1 MYKTAKGTK
10 DLTGE
15 EFYRVKFLTNM
26 AEELFI
32 ANGGLPL
39 DTPVFERTDVLLG
52 KYGEEAETKL
62 IYKLADQGG
71 EDLSLRYDLTIPFI
85 RYIKEHGIK
94 KMRRYS
100 IGKVYRRDQPNHR
113 QGRLREFYQA
123 DFDIVGGK
131 QDDML
136 TEATLLNIVAQF
148 MSKLN
153 LKYKILINDV
163 RNLQTILE
171 NKLKITN
178 WRRITP
184 IIDKLDK
191 QSFETLIPEFLA
203 VDPTINLDE
212 LKLAINDPNPCNSD
226 TASDFTKLKEAANIF
241 GFSDFLIFTNT
252 LARGLDYYT
261 GFIWEVKIDGI
272 DSSISAGGRYDNL
285 LKTPTAGISFGI
297 SRIASIINLDQ
308 CNLSQNKD
316 CFVAT
321 VGNISITDK
330 LLVIK
335 TLQNSNNYTSVL
347 YDLTSENRKLCSVL
361 AYAASAEITYVAII
375 SENEWNAERIITIKN
390 MKLRTETVIHIN

>member
-15 EFYRVKFLTNM
+15 EFYRVKFLIDV

-32 ANGGLPL
+32 GNGGLPL
-39 DTPVFERTDVLLG
+39 DTPIFERTDVLLG

-71 EDLSLRYDLTIPFI
+71 EDLSLRYDLTIPFV

-94 KMRRYS
+94 KMRRCS
-100 IGKVYRRDQPNHR
+100 IGKVYRRDQPNPR

-123 DFDIVGGK
+123 DFDIVGCK

-136 TEATLLNIVAQF
+136 TEATLLNIVARF

-171 NKLKITN
+171 NKLRITN

-191 QSFETLIPEFLA
+191 QSFETLIPEFLE

-212 LKLAINDPNPCNSD
+212 LKLALNDPNPCNSD
-226 TASDFTKLKEAANIF
+226 TASDFTKLKAAANIF

-252 LARGLDYYT
+252 LARGLDYYPLN
-261 GFIWEVKIDGI
+261 GYWRFN
-272 DSSISAGGRYDNL
+272 A
-285 LKTPTAGISFGI
+285 
-297 SRIASIINLDQ
+297 IN
-308 CNLSQNKD
+308 
-316 CFVAT
+316 
-321 VGNISITDK
+321 
-330 LLVIK
+330 
-335 TLQNSNNYTSVL
+335 
-347 YDLTSENRKLCSVL
+347 
-361 AYAASAEITYVAII
+361 
-375 SENEWNAERIITIKN
+375 
-390 MKLRTETVIHIN
+390 

>member
-15 EFYRVKFLTNM
+15 EFYRVKFLIDI

-39 DTPVFERTDVLLG
+39 DTPIFERTDVLLG

-71 EDLSLRYDLTIPFI
+71 EDLSLRYDLTIPFV

-100 IGKVYRRDQPNHR
+100 IGKVYRRNQPNPR

-136 TEATLLNIVAQF
+136 TEATLLNIVARF

-171 NKLKITN
+171 NKENKYM
-178 WRRITP
+178 
-184 IIDKLDK
+184 
-191 QSFETLIPEFLA
+191 
-203 VDPTINLDE
+203 
-212 LKLAINDPNPCNSD
+212 
-226 TASDFTKLKEAANIF
+226 TKLI
-241 GFSDFLIFTNT
+241 
-252 LARGLDYYT
+252 
-261 GFIWEVKIDGI
+261 
-272 DSSISAGGRYDNL
+272 
-285 LKTPTAGISFGI
+285 
-297 SRIASIINLDQ
+297 
-308 CNLSQNKD
+308 
-316 CFVAT
+316 
-321 VGNISITDK
+321 
-330 LLVIK
+330 
-335 TLQNSNNYTSVL
+335 
-347 YDLTSENRKLCSVL
+347 
-361 AYAASAEITYVAII
+361 
-375 SENEWNAERIITIKN
+375 
-390 MKLRTETVIHIN
+390 

>member
-15 EFYRVKFLTNM
+15 EFYRVKFLIDI

-39 DTPVFERTDVLLG
+39 DTPIFERTDVLLG

-71 EDLSLRYDLTIPFI
+71 EDLSLRYDLTIPFV

-100 IGKVYRRDQPNHR
+100 IGKVYRRDQPNPR

-136 TEATLLNIVAQF
+136 TEATLLNIVARF

-171 NKLKITN
+171 NKLRITN
-178 WRRITP
+178 WLRITP

-212 LKLAINDPNPCNSD
+212 LKLALNDPNPCNSD

-321 VGNISITDK
+321 VGNISIADK

-335 TLQNSNNYTSVL
+335 TLQNSNNYTAVL

-361 AYAASAEITYVAII
+361 AYAASSEITYVAII

-390 MKLRTETVIHIN
+390 MKSRSENIIHID